1 MVMQATTSGSGG
13 SSSKKSIGEV
23 LVERGVLT
31 EQQLQQAREMQ
42 KVTPGDLGAI
52 IQDLEMAS
60 EKDVASARAATLNLQ
75 FVDLTKPGAI
85 DPAAVKAVP
94 EHIAKRYNLLP
105 IKRDNSVTPNRL
117 MVAIGDVKTGAVG
130 LDDVKLV
137 SRCKITS
144 VLATKSDI
152 EEAIIRAYSGNL
164 GAAGKPRTGP
174 LNGSGPSAYPVVI
187 KDGNGSSQVPA
198 IITNPDGTTTELTP
212 GEGRPGRDMV
222 PGGVSSSGLTDAIK
236 NELSELG
243 GGAGDEDDEGGLEKI
258 SEEAPIIRIAH
269 AIMMQAIREKA
280 SDIHVEPGIKGV
292 RIRYRID
299 GVLNET
305 MTVPKHIQAALI
317 SRFKIM
323 AELNI
328 AERRVPQD
336 GRIPVRHEGKDF
348 DMRVSCLP
356 TMFGEKIVMR
366 ILDKTSVLLGLNKLG
381 FTPEVQ
387 AKIEEIVAQPQGMF
401 LTTGPTGS
409 GKTTTLYSVLHKIN
423 SIEKNIITVEDPVEY
438 QLAGVSQVQI
448 NKKAG
453 LTFAAAMRSF
463 LRQDPDIIMVGEM
476 RDLETAQIA
485 IEASLT
491 GHLVLSTLHTNDAP
505 SAVMRLADMGI
516 ETYLVAA
523 TVVGI
528 MAQRLCRKVCSN
540 CKEPYKIPASFLSK
554 FGYKPEDPNA
564 QVTLYEGKGCEECR
578 FKGYKGRVGL
588 YELMTMNEEI
598 AELVV
603 RRAPVADIRDAA
615 KANGMLE
622 LREDGL
628 LKILEGMTTPDEVMR
643 VVFTAGF

>member
-1 MVMQATTSGSGG
+1 MAMP
-13 SSSKKSIGEV
+13 SKKSIGEV
-23 LVERGVLT
+23 LVERSVIT
-31 EQQLQQAREMQ
+31 EEQHEQAREVQ
-42 KVTPGDLGAI
+42 KSAPGDLGLI
-52 IQDLEMAS
+52 IQDLEFAS
-60 EKDVASARAATLNLQ
+60 ERDVTSARAATLGLQ
-75 FVDLTKPGAI
+75 FVDLTKTAL
-85 DPAAVKAVP
+85 DPAAIKSVP
-94 EHIAKRYNLLP
+94 EHIAKRYNILP
-105 IKRDNSVTPNRL
+105 IKRDSSVTPNRL

-144 VLATKSDI
+144 VLGTKSDI
-152 EEAIIRAYSGNL
+152 EEAIIRAYSGDL
-164 GAAGKPRTGP
+164 SVPGKAKTGP
-174 LNGSGPSAYPVVI
+174 LGGGRPNGNGFGPSGVPAII
-187 KDGNGSSQVPA
+187 KDANGQVPA
-198 IITNPDGTTTELTP
+198 IIRPGDGATELAP
-212 GEGRPGRDMV
+212 GEVRSGSRGGGGVDMV
-222 PGGVSSSGLTDAIK
+222 PGLGGGLQDAIK
-236 NELSELG
+236 NELGELG
-243 GGAGDEDDEGGLEKI
+243 GGGDEEDEGGLEKI

-323 AELNI
+323 ADLNI

-336 GRIPVRHEGKDF
+336 GRIPVRHEGKDY

-387 AKIEEIVAQPQGMF
+387 AKLEELVAQPNGMF

-423 SIEKNIITVEDPVEY
+423 SVEKNIITVEDPVEY

-453 LTFAAAMRSF
+453 LTFAAALRSF

-485 IEASLT
+485 VEASLT

-516 ETYLVAA
+516 ETYLIAA
-523 TVVGI
+523 TVQGI

-540 CKEPYKIPASFLSK
+540 CKEPYRVPASFLTK
-554 FGYKPEDPNA
+554 FGYKQDDPNA

-578 FKGYKGRVGL
+578 YKGYKGRVGL

-603 RRAPVADIRDAA
+603 RRAPVADIREAA

>member
-1 MVMQATTSGSGG
+1 MVMQA
-13 SSSKKSIGEV
+13 KKSIGEV
-23 LVERGVLT
+23 LVERGAIT
-31 EQQLQQAREMQ
+31 EDDLQKAREVQ
-42 KVTPGDLGAI
+42 KSAPGDLGGI
-52 IQDLEMAS
+52 IQDLDMAS
-60 EKDVASARAATLNLQ
+60 EKDVTAARAETLGLK
-75 FVDLTKPGAI
+75 FVDLSKMTPE
-85 DPAAVKAVP
+85 PAAIKSVP
-94 EHIAKRYNLLP
+94 EHIAKRYNILP
-105 IKRDNSVTPNRL
+105 IKRDSTSTPNRL

-144 VLATKSDI
+144 VLATKSEI
-152 EEAIIRAYSGNL
+152 EEAIIRAYSGNR
-164 GAAGKPRTGP
+164 AGTGP
-174 LNGSGPSAYPVVI
+174 LNGSGRDGGSAFPATLNGKNGELPVVI
-187 KDGNGSSQVPA
+187 KDG
-198 IITNPDGTTTELTP
+198 DGTTDLTP
-212 GEGRPGRDMV
+212 GRNGS
-222 PGGVSSSGLTDAIK
+222 GGEMSSPSGLQDAIK
-236 NELSELG
+236 GELG
-243 GGAGDEDDEGGLEKI
+243 ELTTGNVDEDDESGLEKI

-280 SDIHVEPGIKGV
+280 SDIHIEPGIKGV

-336 GRIPVRHEGKDF
+336 GRIPVRHEGKDY

-387 AKIEEIVAQPQGMF
+387 GKLEEIVAQPNGMF

-423 SIEKNIITVEDPVEY
+423 SVEKNIITVEDPVEY
-438 QLAGVSQVQI
+438 QLSGVSQVQI

-453 LTFAAAMRSF
+453 LTFAAALRSF

-485 IEASLT
+485 VEASLT

-516 ETYLVAA
+516 ETYLIAA
-523 TVVGI
+523 TVQGI

-540 CKEPYKIPASFLSK
+540 CKEPYRVPANFLSK

-578 FKGYKGRVGL
+578 YKGYKGRVGL

-615 KANGMLE
+615 KANGMRE

>member
-1 MVMQATTSGSGG
+1 MVMQA
-13 SSSKKSIGEV
+13 KKSIGEV

-31 EQQLQQAREMQ
+31 EEKLQEAREVQ
-42 KVTPGDLGAI
+42 KSAPGDLGLI
-52 IQDLEMAS
+52 IQDLQLAS
-60 EKDVASARAATLNLQ
+60 EKDVTSARAETLGLK
-75 FVDLTKPGAI
+75 FVDLSKVSPE
-85 DPAAVKAVP
+85 PAAIKSVP
-94 EHIAKRYNLLP
+94 EHIAKRYNILP
-105 IKRDNSVTPNRL
+105 IKRDSTSTPNRL

-144 VLATKSDI
+144 VLATKSEI
-152 EEAIIRAYSGNL
+152 EEAIIKAYSGS
-164 GAAGKPRTGP
+164 KPTTGP
-174 LNGSGPSAYPVVI
+174 LNGNGNGRDGGSAYPAVVN
-187 KDGNGSSQVPA
+187 GNGNGQVPA
-198 IITNPDGTTTELTP
+198 IIRPEDGTTDLTP
-212 GEGRPGRDMV
+212 G
-222 PGGVSSSGLTDAIK
+222 SSGMGSGRNGHDMTAAASGLQDAIK
-236 NELSELG
+236 NELGELG
-243 GGAGDEDDEGGLEKI
+243 SSGIDEDDEGGLEKI

-280 SDIHVEPGIKGV
+280 SDIHIEPGIKGV

-336 GRIPVRHEGKDF
+336 GRIPVRHEGKDY

-387 AKIEEIVAQPQGMF
+387 AKLEEIVAQPNGMF

-423 SIEKNIITVEDPVEY
+423 SVEKNIITVEDPVEY
-438 QLAGVSQVQI
+438 QLSGVSQVQI

-453 LTFAAAMRSF
+453 LTFSTALRSF

-485 IEASLT
+485 VEASLT

-516 ETYLVAA
+516 ETYLIAA
-523 TVVGI
+523 TVQGI

-540 CKEPYKIPASFLSK
+540 CKEPYRVPANFLSK

-578 FKGYKGRVGL
+578 YKGYKGRVGL

-615 KANGMLE
+615 KANGMRE

>member
-1 MVMQATTSGSGG
+1 MVMQA
-13 SSSKKSIGEV
+13 KKSIGEV
-23 LVERGVLT
+23 LVERGALT
-31 EQQLQQAREMQ
+31 EKQLQEAREVQ
-42 KVTPGDLGAI
+42 KVTPGDLGGI
-52 IQDLEMAS
+52 IQDLDMAS
-60 EKDVASARAATLNLQ
+60 EKDVMSARAETLGLK
-75 FVDLTKPGAI
+75 FVDLSKVTPE
-85 DPAAVKAVP
+85 PAAIKSVP
-94 EHIAKRYNLLP
+94 EHIAKRYNILP
-105 IKRDNSVTPNRL
+105 IKRDSTSTPNRL

-144 VLATKSDI
+144 VLATKSEI
-152 EEAIIRAYSGNL
+152 EEAIIRAYSG
-164 GAAGKPRTGP
+164 AGSNGVKPTTGP
-174 LNGSGPSAYPVVI
+174 IN
-187 KDGNGSSQVPA
+187 GNGRDGGSTFPA
-198 IITNPDGTTTELTP
+198 IIRDANGQTPAIIREDGSTTTDLTP
-212 GEGRPGRDMV
+212 GRGTDGMLRS
-222 PGGVSSSGLTDAIK
+222 GGDIGSGLQDAIK
-236 NELSELG
+236 GELGELG
-243 GGAGDEDDEGGLEKI
+243 GSGVDEDDEGGLEKI

-280 SDIHVEPGIKGV
+280 SDIHIEPGIKGV

-336 GRIPVRHEGKDF
+336 GRIPVRHEGKDY

-387 AKIEEIVAQPQGMF
+387 AKLEEIVAQPNGMF

-423 SIEKNIITVEDPVEY
+423 SVEKNIITVEDPVEY
-438 QLAGVSQVQI
+438 QLSGVSQVQI

-453 LTFAAAMRSF
+453 LTFAAALRSF

-485 IEASLT
+485 VEASLT

-516 ETYLVAA
+516 ETYLIAA
-523 TVVGI
+523 TVQGI

-540 CKEPYKIPASFLSK
+540 CKEPYRVPANFLSK

-578 FKGYKGRVGL
+578 YKGYKGRVGL

>member
-1 MVMQATTSGSGG
+1 MAMP
-13 SSSKKSIGEV
+13 SKKSIGEV
-23 LVERGVLT
+23 LIERGVIT
-31 EQQLQQAREMQ
+31 EEQHDQAREVQ
-42 KVTPGDLGAI
+42 KSAPGDLGLI
-52 IQDLEMAS
+52 IQDLQFAS
-60 EKDVASARAATLNLQ
+60 ERDVTSARAATLGLQ
-75 FVDLTKPGAI
+75 FVDLTKTAL
-85 DPAAVKAVP
+85 DPAAIKAVP
-94 EHIAKRYNLLP
+94 EHIAKRYNILP
-105 IKRDNSVTPNRL
+105 IKRDSSVTPNRL

-144 VLATKSDI
+144 VLGTKSDI
-152 EEAIIRAYSGNL
+152 EDAIIRAYSGDL
-164 GAAGKPRTGP
+164 SMPGTVKTGP
-174 LNGSGPSAYPVVI
+174 LGNGRSN
-187 KDGNGSSQVPA
+187 GNGSSGVPAIIKDANGQVPA
-198 IITNPDGTTTELTP
+198 IIRDGDGATDLAP
-212 GEGRPGRDMV
+212 GELRSGSNR
-222 PGGVSSSGLTDAIK
+222 GGGEIAAGAGSGLQDAIK
-236 NELSELG
+236 NELGELG
-243 GGAGDEDDEGGLEKI
+243 GGGDEEDEGGLEKI

-323 AELNI
+323 ADLNI

-336 GRIPVRHEGKDF
+336 GRIAVRHEGKDY

-387 AKIEEIVAQPQGMF
+387 AKLEELVAQPNGMF

-423 SIEKNIITVEDPVEY
+423 SVEKNIITVEDPVEY

-453 LTFAAAMRSF
+453 LTFSTALRSF

-485 IEASLT
+485 VEASLT

-516 ETYLVAA
+516 ETYLIAA
-523 TVVGI
+523 TVQGI
-528 MAQRLCRKVCSN
+528 MAQRLCRKVCPN
-540 CKEPYKIPASFLSK
+540 CKEPYRVPASFLTK
-554 FGYKPEDPNA
+554 FGYKQDDPNA

-578 FKGYKGRVGL
+578 YKGYKGRIGL

>member
-1 MVMQATTSGSGG
+1 MAMQE
-13 SSSKKSIGEV
+13 KKNIGEV
-23 LVERGVLT
+23 LVDKGVIT
-31 EQQLQQAREMQ
+31 SEQLQQAYEVQ
-42 KVTPGDLGAI
+42 KSAPGDLGNI
-52 IQDLEMAS
+52 IQDLGFAS
-60 EKDVASARAATLNLQ
+60 EKEVAAARASTLGIHFVDVAK
-75 FVDLTKPGAI
+75 VAI
-85 DPAAVKAVP
+85 DPSAVKAVP
-94 EHIAKRYNLLP
+94 EHIAKRYNILP
-105 IKRDNSVTPNRL
+105 IKRDSSTTPNRL
-117 MVAIGDVKTGAVG
+117 MVAIGDVKSGSVA
-130 LDDVKLV
+130 LDDIKLV
-137 SRCKITS
+137 SRCKVQT
-144 VLATKSDI
+144 VLGTKSDI
-152 EEAIIRAYSGNL
+152 EEAIIRAYSGSN
-164 GAAGKPRTGP
+164 GKPRTGP
-174 LNGSGPSAYPVVI
+174 LNGNGRDGGSG
-187 KDGNGSSQVPA
+187 VPA
-198 IITNPDGTTTELTP
+198 IIKGGDGSQYP
-212 GEGRPGRDMV
+212 AIIGEGNGTEMTTGGSTGLAGR
-222 PGGVSSSGLTDAIK
+222 GGTDLGLGGSGLGDAIK
-236 NELSELG
+236 GDLSELG
-243 GGAGDEDDEGGLEKI
+243 GSGGVDEDDEGGLEKI

-336 GRIPVRHEGKDF
+336 GRIPVRHEGKDY

-387 AKIEEIVAQPQGMF
+387 AKLEEIVAQPQGMF

-423 SIEKNIITVEDPVEY
+423 SVEKNIITVEDPVEY
-438 QLAGVSQVQI
+438 QLSGVSQVQI

-516 ETYLVAA
+516 ETYLIAA
-523 TVVGI
+523 TVQGI
-528 MAQRLCRKVCSN
+528 MAQRLCRKICNN
-540 CKEPYKIPASFLSK
+540 CKEPYRVPASLLTS
-554 FGYKPEDPNA
+554 FGYKPDDPNA
-564 QVTLYEGKGCEECR
+564 QITLYEGKGCEECR
-578 FKGYKGRVGL
+578 GKGYKGRVGL
-588 YELMTMNEEI
+588 YELMTINEEI

-615 KANGMLE
+615 KLNGMLE

-628 LKILEGMTTPDEVMR
+628 MKILEGLTTPEEVRR

>member
-1 MVMQATTSGSGG
+1 MAMP
-13 SSSKKSIGEV
+13 SKKSIGEV
-23 LVERGVLT
+23 LVERGVIT
-31 EQQLQQAREMQ
+31 EEQHEQAREVQ
-42 KVTPGDLGAI
+42 KSAPGDLGMI
-52 IQDLEMAS
+52 IQDLQFAS
-60 EKDVASARAATLNLQ
+60 ERDVTSARAVTLGLQ
-75 FVDLTKPGAI
+75 FVDLSKTPL
-85 DPAAVKAVP
+85 DPAAIKAVP
-94 EHIAKRYNLLP
+94 EHIAKRYNILP
-105 IKRDNSVTPNRL
+105 LKRDSTVTPNRL

-144 VLATKSDI
+144 VLGTKSEI
-152 EEAIIRAYSGNL
+152 EEAIIRAYSGNM
-164 GAAGKPRTGP
+164 AAPGRSKSGP
-174 LNGSGPSAYPVVI
+174 LSNGNGNGRGGQSDLPAIIKDANGQLPAIIRDREGVTDLTSGRSGDMAAMGPSAL
-187 KDGNGSSQVPA
+187 Q
-198 IITNPDGTTTELTP
+198 E
-212 GEGRPGRDMV
+212 
-222 PGGVSSSGLTDAIK
+222 AIK
-236 NELSELG
+236 GELG
-243 GGAGDEDDEGGLEKI
+243 ELGAGGDEEDEGGLEKI

-336 GRIPVRHEGKDF
+336 GRIPVRHEGKDY

-366 ILDKTSVLLGLNKLG
+366 ILDKSSVLLGLNKLG

-387 AKIEEIVAQPQGMF
+387 AKLEELVAQPNGMF

-453 LTFAAAMRSF
+453 LTFSTALRSF

-485 IEASLT
+485 VEASLT

-516 ETYLVAA
+516 ETYLIAA
-523 TVVGI
+523 TVQGI
-528 MAQRLCRKVCSN
+528 MAQRLCRKICSN
-540 CKEPYKIPASFLSK
+540 CKEPYRVPASLLTK
-554 FGYKPEDPNA
+554 FGYTQEDPNA

-578 FKGYKGRVGL
+578 YKGYKGRVGL

-603 RRAPVADIRDAA
+603 RRAPVADIREAA

>member
-1 MVMQATTSGSGG
+1 MVMQA
-13 SSSKKSIGEV
+13 KKSIGEV
-23 LVERGVLT
+23 LVERGAIT
-31 EQQLQQAREMQ
+31 ERQLQEAREVQ
-42 KVTPGDLGAI
+42 KVTPGDLGGI
-52 IQDLEMAS
+52 IQDLDMAS
-60 EKDVASARAATLNLQ
+60 EKDVTSARAETLGLK
-75 FVDLTKPGAI
+75 FVDLSKVTPE
-85 DPAAVKAVP
+85 PAAIKAVP
-94 EHIAKRYNLLP
+94 EHIAKRYNILP
-105 IKRDNSVTPNRL
+105 IKKDTTSTPNRL

-144 VLATKSDI
+144 VLGTKSEI
-152 EEAIIRAYSGNL
+152 EEAIIRAYSGN
-164 GAAGKPRTGP
+164 GGKPITGP
-174 LNGSGPSAYPVVI
+174 LNGNGRDGGSGFPAVI
-187 KDGNGSSQVPA
+187 KDVNGQVPA
-198 IITNPDGTTTELTP
+198 IIREGDTTTDLTP
-212 GEGRPGRDMV
+212 GRNGSERNGLDTA
-222 PGGVSSSGLTDAIK
+222 SGLQDAIK
-236 NELSELG
+236 NELGELG
-243 GGAGDEDDEGGLEKI
+243 GSGLDEDDEGGLEKI

-336 GRIPVRHEGKDF
+336 GRIPVRHEGKDY

-387 AKIEEIVAQPQGMF
+387 AKLEEIVAQPQGMF

-423 SIEKNIITVEDPVEY
+423 SVEKNIITVEDPVEY
-438 QLAGVSQVQI
+438 QLSGVSQVQI

-516 ETYLVAA
+516 ETYLIAA
-523 TVVGI
+523 TVQGI

-540 CKEPYKIPASFLSK
+540 CKEPYRVPAHFLSK

-578 FKGYKGRVGL
+578 YKGYKGRVGL
-588 YELMTMNEEI
+588 YELMTINEEI

-615 KANGMLE
+615 KANGMRE

-628 LKILEGMTTPDEVMR
+628 IKILEGMTTPDEVMR

>member
-1 MVMQATTSGSGG
+1 MVMQA
-13 SSSKKSIGEV
+13 KKSIGEV
-23 LVERGVLT
+23 LVERGAIT
-31 EQQLQQAREMQ
+31 EGQLQEAREVQ
-42 KVTPGDLGAI
+42 KSAPGDLGLI
-52 IQDLEMAS
+52 IQDLQIAS
-60 EKDVASARAATLNLQ
+60 EKDVTSARAETLGLK
-75 FVDLTKPGAI
+75 FVDLSKVSPE
-85 DPAAVKAVP
+85 PAAIKSVP
-94 EHIAKRYNLLP
+94 EHIAKRYNILP
-105 IKRDNSVTPNRL
+105 IKRDSTSTPNRL

-137 SRCKITS
+137 SRCKVTS
-144 VLATKSDI
+144 VLATKSEI
-152 EEAIIRAYSGNL
+152 EEAIIRAYSGN
-164 GAAGKPRTGP
+164 GAAPRANG
-174 LNGSGPSAYPVVI
+174 NGRDGGSGFPAVI
-187 KDGNGSSQVPA
+187 KDANGQVPA
-198 IITNPDGTTTELTP
+198 IIKEGDGTTDLTP
-212 GEGRPGRDMV
+212 GRNGQDMSL
-222 PGGVSSSGLTDAIK
+222 SSPSGLQDAIK
-236 NELSELG
+236 NELGELG
-243 GGAGDEDDEGGLEKI
+243 GSALDEDDEGGLEKI

-336 GRIPVRHEGKDF
+336 GRIPVRHEGKDY

-387 AKIEEIVAQPQGMF
+387 AKLEEIVAQPNGMF

-423 SIEKNIITVEDPVEY
+423 SVEKNIITVEDPVEY
-438 QLAGVSQVQI
+438 QLSGVSQVQI

-453 LTFAAAMRSF
+453 LTFSTALRSF

-485 IEASLT
+485 VEASLT

-516 ETYLVAA
+516 ETYLIAA
-523 TVVGI
+523 TVQGI

-540 CKEPYKIPASFLSK
+540 CKEPYRVPANFLSK
-554 FGYKPEDPNA
+554 FGYKPEDANA

-578 FKGYKGRVGL
+578 YKGYKGRVGL

-615 KANGMLE
+615 KANGMRE

>member
-1 MVMQATTSGSGG
+1 MVMQA
-13 SSSKKSIGEV
+13 KKSIGEV
-23 LVERGVLT
+23 LVERGAAT
-31 EQQLQQAREMQ
+31 EEQLQQAREVQ
-42 KVTPGDLGAI
+42 KSAPGDIGLI
-52 IQDLEMAS
+52 IQDLGFAS
-60 EKDVASARAATLNLQ
+60 EKDVTSARAATLGLQ
-75 FVDLTKPGAI
+75 FVDLTKTPL
-85 DPAAVKAVP
+85 DPAAIKAVP
-94 EHIAKRYNLLP
+94 EHIAKRYNILP
-105 IKRDNSVTPNRL
+105 IKRDSSVTPNRL

-144 VLATKSDI
+144 VMATKSDI
-152 EEAIIRAYSGNL
+152 EDAIIRAYSGNL
-164 GAAGKPRTGP
+164 AAPKKPKTGS
-174 LNGSGPSAYPVVI
+174 LNGNGR
-187 KDGNGSSQVPA
+187 GNGISDVPA
-198 IITNPDGTTTELTP
+198 IIKDINGQTPAIIQEGDGVTELAP
-212 GEGRPGRDMV
+212 GEVRSGRPERPNGAEMIATGPSGLETAIGRDIAEIA
-222 PGGVSSSGLTDAIK
+222 GV
-236 NELSELG
+236 
-243 GGAGDEDDEGGLEKI
+243 DDDDDSKLESI

-336 GRIPVRHEGKDF
+336 GRIPVRHEGKDY

-356 TMFGEKIVMR
+356 TMHGEKIVMR

-387 AKIEEIVAQPQGMF
+387 ARLEEMVAQPNGMF

-423 SIEKNIITVEDPVEY
+423 SVEKNIITVEDPVEY

-453 LTFAAAMRSF
+453 LTFAAALRSF

-485 IEASLT
+485 VEASLT

-516 ETYLVAA
+516 ETYLIAA
-523 TVVGI
+523 TVQGI
-528 MAQRLCRKVCSN
+528 MAQRLCRKVCTS
-540 CKEPYKIPASFLSK
+540 CKEPYKVPANFLSK
-554 FGYKPEDPNA
+554 FGYKPEDPG
-564 QVTLYEGKGCEECR
+564 QQITLYEGKGCEECR
-578 FKGYKGRVGL
+578 YKGYKGRVGL
-588 YELMTMNEEI
+588 YELLSMNEEI

-615 KANGMLE
+615 KANGMRE

>member
-1 MVMQATTSGSGG
+1 MVMQA
-13 SSSKKSIGEV
+13 KKSIGEV
-23 LVERGVLT
+23 LVERGAIT
-31 EQQLQQAREMQ
+31 EGQLQEAREVQ
-42 KVTPGDLGAI
+42 KSAPGDLGLI
-52 IQDLEMAS
+52 IQDLQIAS
-60 EKDVASARAATLNLQ
+60 EKDVTSARAETLGLK
-75 FVDLTKPGAI
+75 FVDLSKVTPEAAAI
-85 DPAAVKAVP
+85 KSVP
-94 EHIAKRYNLLP
+94 EHIAKRYNILP
-105 IKRDNSVTPNRL
+105 IKRDSTSTPNRL

-144 VLATKSDI
+144 VLATKSEI
-152 EEAIIRAYSGNL
+152 EEAIIRAYSGSIN
-164 GAAGKPRTGP
+164 KPGTGP
-174 LNGSGPSAYPVVI
+174 LNGNGRDGGSAFPATINGKNGELPVII
-187 KDGNGSSQVPA
+187 KEGD
-198 IITNPDGTTTELTP
+198 TTTDLTP
-212 GEGRPGRDMV
+212 GRNGSGTDMAS
-222 PGGVSSSGLTDAIK
+222 PSGLQDAIK
-236 NELSELG
+236 NELGELG
-243 GGAGDEDDEGGLEKI
+243 GVGIDEDDEGGLEKI

-336 GRIPVRHEGKDF
+336 GRIPVRHEGKDY

-387 AKIEEIVAQPQGMF
+387 AKLEEIVAQPNGMF

-423 SIEKNIITVEDPVEY
+423 SVEKNIITVEDPVEY
-438 QLAGVSQVQI
+438 QLSGVSQVQI

-453 LTFAAAMRSF
+453 LTFSTALRSF

-485 IEASLT
+485 VEASLT

-516 ETYLVAA
+516 ETYLIAA
-523 TVVGI
+523 TVQGI

-540 CKEPYKIPASFLSK
+540 CKEPYRVPANFLSK

-615 KANGMLE
+615 KANGMRE

>member
-1 MVMQATTSGSGG
+1 MVMQA
-13 SSSKKSIGEV
+13 KKSIGEV

-31 EQQLQQAREMQ
+31 EQQLDEARNVQ
-42 KVTPGDLGAI
+42 KSAPGDLGSI
-52 IQDLEMAS
+52 IQDLQLAS
-60 EKDVASARAATLNLQ
+60 EKDVASARAATLNMQ
-75 FVDLTKPGAI
+75 FVDLAKQKI
-85 DPAAVKAVP
+85 DPAAIKAVP
-94 EHIAKRYNLLP
+94 EHIAKRYNILP
-105 IKRDNSVTPNRL
+105 ILRDSTTTPNKL

-130 LDDVKLV
+130 MDDVKLV
-137 SRCKITS
+137 SRCKITP
-144 VLATKSDI
+144 VLATKSEI

-164 GAAGKPRTGP
+164 GNGNRPGTGP
-174 LNGSGPSAYPVVI
+174 IGNGNGIGGFPAVIKDQGDLKPVIITDGPTGLAPRPDLQITESGPS
-187 KDGNGSSQVPA
+187 
-198 IITNPDGTTTELTP
+198 EL
-212 GEGRPGRDMV
+212 EQ
-222 PGGVSSSGLTDAIK
+222 AIK
-236 NELSELG
+236 GELSELG
-243 GGAGDEDDEGGLEKI
+243 GVGTGEDDEAALESI

-280 SDIHVEPGIKGV
+280 SDIHIEPGIKGV

-305 MTVPKHIQAALI
+305 MNVPKHIQAALI

-336 GRIPVRHEGKDF
+336 GRIPVRHEGKDY

-387 AKIEEIVAQPQGMF
+387 SKLEEIVAQPNGMF

-423 SIEKNIITVEDPVEY
+423 SVEKNIITVEDPVEY
-438 QLAGVSQVQI
+438 QLSGVSQVQI

-453 LTFAAAMRSF
+453 LTFATALRSF

-485 IEASLT
+485 VEASLT

-516 ETYLVAA
+516 ETYLIAA
-523 TVVGI
+523 TVQAI

-540 CKEPYKIPASFLSK
+540 CKSPYQVPGNFLSK
-554 FGYKPEDPNA
+554 FGYKNEDPNA
-564 QVTLYEGKGCEECR
+564 MVTLYEGKGCEECR

-603 RRAPVADIRDAA
+603 RRAPVADIREAA

>member
-1 MVMQATTSGSGG
+1 MVMQA
-13 SSSKKSIGEV
+13 KKSIGEV
-23 LVERGVLT
+23 LIERGVLT
-31 EQQLQQAREMQ
+31 EQQLEDARNVQ
-42 KVTPGDLGAI
+42 KSAPGDLGSI
-52 IQDLEMAS
+52 IQDLQLAS
-60 EKDVASARAATLNLQ
+60 EKDVASARAATLGIQ
-75 FVDLTKPGAI
+75 FVDLGKTPI
-85 DPAAVKAVP
+85 DPAAIKAVP
-94 EHIAKRYNLLP
+94 EHIAKRYNILP
-105 IKRDNSVTPNRL
+105 IKRDNTVTPNRL

-144 VLATKSDI
+144 VLATKSEI
-152 EEAIIRAYSGNL
+152 EEAIIRAYGGNFSN
-164 GAAGKPRTGP
+164 GNGNRAGTGP
-174 LNGSGPSAYPVVI
+174 LNGGSTISAFPQVIKNSGDQTPVIITEGPTGLSPRPDLQLTESGPSELEQTI
-187 KDGNGSSQVPA
+187 KGE
-198 IITNPDGTTTELTP
+198 IT
-212 GEGRPGRDMV
+212 
-222 PGGVSSSGLTDAIK
+222 
-236 NELSELG
+236 ELG
-243 GGAGDEDDEGGLEKI
+243 GAGVDDDDAALESI

-280 SDIHVEPGIKGV
+280 SDIHIEPGIKGV

-336 GRIPVRHEGKDF
+336 GRIPVRHEGKDY

-387 AKIEEIVAQPQGMF
+387 SKLEEIVAQPNGMF

-423 SIEKNIITVEDPVEY
+423 SVEKNIITVEDPVEY
-438 QLAGVSQVQI
+438 QLSGVSQVQI

-453 LTFAAAMRSF
+453 LTFATALRSF

-485 IEASLT
+485 VEASLT

-516 ETYLVAA
+516 ETYLIAA
-523 TVVGI
+523 TVQAI

-540 CKEPYKIPASFLSK
+540 CKSPYQVPGSFLAK
-554 FGYKPEDPNA
+554 FGYKNEDPNA
-564 QVTLYEGKGCEECR
+564 MVTLYEGKGCEECR

-603 RRAPVADIRDAA
+603 RRAPVADIREAA

>member
-1 MVMQATTSGSGG
+1 MVMQA
-13 SSSKKSIGEV
+13 KKSIGEV
-23 LVERGVLT
+23 LVERGAIT
-31 EQQLQQAREMQ
+31 ESQLQEAREVQ
-42 KVTPGDLGAI
+42 KSAPGDLGLI
-52 IQDLEMAS
+52 IQDLQIAS
-60 EKDVASARAATLNLQ
+60 EKDVTSARAETLGLQ
-75 FVDLTKPGAI
+75 FLDLSKFSPE
-85 DPAAVKAVP
+85 PAAIKSVP
-94 EHIAKRYNLLP
+94 EHIAKRYNILP
-105 IKRDNSVTPNRL
+105 IKRDSTSTPNRL

-137 SRCKITS
+137 SRCKVTS
-144 VLATKSDI
+144 VLATKSEI
-152 EEAIIRAYSGNL
+152 EEAIIRAYSGN
-164 GAAGKPRTGP
+164 GAAPRANG
-174 LNGSGPSAYPVVI
+174 NGRDGGSGFPAIIKDANGQFPAII
-187 KDGNGSSQVPA
+187 KDG
-198 IITNPDGTTTELTP
+198 DGTTDLTP
-212 GEGRPGRDMV
+212 GRTGEAGRGGQDMTL
-222 PGGVSSSGLTDAIK
+222 GGGASGLQDAIK
-236 NELSELG
+236 NELGELG
-243 GGAGDEDDEGGLEKI
+243 GAGMDEDEEGGLEKI

-336 GRIPVRHEGKDF
+336 GRIPVRHEGKDY

-387 AKIEEIVAQPQGMF
+387 AKLEEIVAQPNGMF

-423 SIEKNIITVEDPVEY
+423 SVEKNIITVEDPVEY
-438 QLAGVSQVQI
+438 QLSGVSQVQI

-453 LTFAAAMRSF
+453 LTFSTALRSF

-485 IEASLT
+485 VEASLT

-516 ETYLVAA
+516 ETYLIAA
-523 TVVGI
+523 TVQGI

-540 CKEPYKIPASFLSK
+540 CKEPYRVPANFLSK

-578 FKGYKGRVGL
+578 YKGYKGRVGL

-615 KANGMLE
+615 KANGMRE

>member
-1 MVMQATTSGSGG
+1 MVMQA
-13 SSSKKSIGEV
+13 KKSIGEV
-23 LVERGVLT
+23 LVERGVIT
-31 EQQLQQAREMQ
+31 EDQLQEAREVQ
-42 KVTPGDLGAI
+42 KSAPGDLGLI
-52 IQDLEMAS
+52 IQDLQLAS
-60 EKDVASARAATLNLQ
+60 EKDVTSARAATLGLQ
-75 FVDLTKPGAI
+75 FVDLSKTPI

-94 EHIAKRYNLLP
+94 EHIAKRYNVLP
-105 IKRDNSVTPNRL
+105 IKRDSTSTPNRL

-164 GAAGKPRTGP
+164 AAPNRSTSRP
-174 LNGSGPSAYPVVI
+174 LNGNGANGRGNGISDVPAII
-187 KDGNGSSQVPA
+187 KDGNSQTPA
-198 IITNPDGTTTELTP
+198 IIRDGDGAADMAP
-212 GEGRPGRDMV
+212 GVGGEARNGRPSRETDMT
-222 PGGVSSSGLTDAIK
+222 PANFSGLQDAIK
-236 NELSELG
+236 GDLSDL
-243 GGAGDEDDEGGLEKI
+243 GGAGVDDDDDAKLESI

-336 GRIPVRHEGKDF
+336 GRIPVRHEGKDY

-356 TMFGEKIVMR
+356 TMHGEKIVMR

-387 AKIEEIVAQPQGMF
+387 GRLEEMVAQPNGMF

-423 SIEKNIITVEDPVEY
+423 SVEKNIITCEDPVEY

-453 LTFAAAMRSF
+453 LTFAAALRSF

-485 IEASLT
+485 VEASLT

-516 ETYLVAA
+516 ETYLIAA
-523 TVVGI
+523 TVQGI

-540 CKEPYKIPASFLSK
+540 CKEPYKVPADFLSK
-554 FGYKPEDPNA
+554 FGYKPDDA
-564 QVTLYEGKGCEECR
+564 DSQITLYEGKGCEECR
-578 FKGYKGRVGL
+578 YKGYKGRVGL
-588 YELMTMNEEI
+588 YELLSMNEEI
-598 AELVV
+598 AELIV

-615 KANGMLE
+615 KANGMRE

>member
-1 MVMQATTSGSGG
+1 MVMQA
-13 SSSKKSIGEV
+13 KKSIGEV
-23 LVERGVLT
+23 LVERGVIT
-31 EQQLQQAREMQ
+31 EAQLNDAREVQ
-42 KVTPGDLGAI
+42 KVTPGDLGGI
-52 IQDLEMAS
+52 IQDLDMAS
-60 EKDVASARAATLNLQ
+60 EKEVMSARAETLGLK
-75 FVDLTKPGAI
+75 FVDLSKFTPE
-85 DPAAVKAVP
+85 PAAIKSVP
-94 EHIAKRYNLLP
+94 EHIAKRYNILP
-105 IKRDNSVTPNRL
+105 IKRDSTSDPNRL

-144 VLATKSDI
+144 VLATKSEI
-152 EEAIIRAYSGNL
+152 EEAIIRAYSGN
-164 GAAGKPRTGP
+164 GGNGTKPVTGP
-174 LNGSGPSAYPVVI
+174 LNGNGRDGGSTFPAVI
-187 KDGNGSSQVPA
+187 RDANGQHPA
-198 IITNPDGTTTELTP
+198 IIRDGDGATTDLTP
-212 GEGRPGRDMV
+212 GRNGSDGLSRNGGGTDM
-222 PGGVSSSGLTDAIK
+222 GSGLQDAIK
-236 NELSELG
+236 GELG
-243 GGAGDEDDEGGLEKI
+243 ELGSTGMDEDDEGGLEKI

-280 SDIHVEPGIKGV
+280 SDIHIEPGIKGV

-336 GRIPVRHEGKDF
+336 GRIPVRHEGKDY

-387 AKIEEIVAQPQGMF
+387 AKLEEIVAQPNGMF

-423 SIEKNIITVEDPVEY
+423 SVEKNIITVEDPVEY
-438 QLAGVSQVQI
+438 QLSGVSQVQI

-453 LTFAAAMRSF
+453 LTFAAALRSF

-485 IEASLT
+485 VEASLT

-516 ETYLVAA
+516 ETYLIAA
-523 TVVGI
+523 TVQGI

-540 CKEPYKIPASFLSK
+540 CKEPYRVPANFLSK

-578 FKGYKGRVGL
+578 YKGYKGRVGL

>member
-1 MVMQATTSGSGG
+1 MVMQA
-13 SSSKKSIGEV
+13 KKSIGEV
-23 LVERGVLT
+23 LVERGALT
-31 EQQLQQAREMQ
+31 EKQLQEAREVQ
-42 KVTPGDLGAI
+42 KVTPGDLGGI
-52 IQDLEMAS
+52 IQDLDMAS
-60 EKDVASARAATLNLQ
+60 EKDVMSARAETLGLK
-75 FVDLTKPGAI
+75 FVDLSKVTPE
-85 DPAAVKAVP
+85 PAAIKSVP
-94 EHIAKRYNLLP
+94 EHIAKRYNILP
-105 IKRDNSVTPNRL
+105 IKRDSTSTPNRL
-117 MVAIGDVKTGAVG
+117 MVAIGDVKTGMVG

-144 VLATKSDI
+144 VLATKSEI
-152 EEAIIRAYSGNL
+152 EEAIIRAYSG
-164 GAAGKPRTGP
+164 AGSNSVKPTTGP
-174 LNGSGPSAYPVVI
+174 IN
-187 KDGNGSSQVPA
+187 GNGRDGGSTFPA
-198 IITNPDGTTTELTP
+198 IIRDANGQTPAIIREDGSTTTDLTP
-212 GEGRPGRDMV
+212 GRGSDGMLRS
-222 PGGVSSSGLTDAIK
+222 GGDIGSGLQDAIK
-236 NELSELG
+236 GELGELG
-243 GGAGDEDDEGGLEKI
+243 GSGVDEDDEGGLEKI

-280 SDIHVEPGIKGV
+280 SDIHIEPGIKGV

-336 GRIPVRHEGKDF
+336 GRIPVRHEGKDY

-387 AKIEEIVAQPQGMF
+387 AKLEEIVAQPNGMF

-423 SIEKNIITVEDPVEY
+423 SVEKNIITVEDPVEY
-438 QLAGVSQVQI
+438 QLSGVSQVQI

-453 LTFAAAMRSF
+453 LTFAAALRSF

-485 IEASLT
+485 VEASLT

-516 ETYLVAA
+516 ETYLIAA
-523 TVVGI
+523 TVQGI

-540 CKEPYKIPASFLSK
+540 CKEPYRVPANFLSK

-578 FKGYKGRVGL
+578 YKGYKGRVGL

>member
-1 MVMQATTSGSGG
+1 MVMQA
-13 SSSKKSIGEV
+13 KKSIGEV
-23 LVERGVLT
+23 LVERGAIT
-31 EQQLQQAREMQ
+31 EGQLQEAREVQ
-42 KVTPGDLGAI
+42 KVTPGDLGGI
-52 IQDLEMAS
+52 IQDLDMAS
-60 EKDVASARAATLNLQ
+60 EKDVTSARAETLGLK
-75 FVDLTKPGAI
+75 FVDLSKVTPE
-85 DPAAVKAVP
+85 PAAIKSVP
-94 EHIAKRYNLLP
+94 EHIAKRYNILP
-105 IKRDNSVTPNRL
+105 IKRDSTSTPNRL

-144 VLATKSDI
+144 VLGTKSEI
-152 EEAIIRAYSGNL
+152 EEAIIRAYSGN
-164 GAAGKPRTGP
+164 GAKAATGP
-174 LNGSGPSAYPVVI
+174 LNGRDGGASFPAVI
-187 KDGNGSSQVPA
+187 NGNGQVPA
-198 IITNPDGTTTELTP
+198 IIKENDGTTDLTP
-212 GEGRPGRDMV
+212 GRN
-222 PGGVSSSGLTDAIK
+222 GGGTDLAGSGLQDAIK
-236 NELSELG
+236 GELSELTTG
-243 GGAGDEDDEGGLEKI
+243 NVDEDDEGGLEKI

-280 SDIHVEPGIKGV
+280 SDIHIEPGIKGV

-336 GRIPVRHEGKDF
+336 GRIPVRHEGKDY

-387 AKIEEIVAQPQGMF
+387 AKLEEIVAQPNGMF

-423 SIEKNIITVEDPVEY
+423 SVEKNIITVEDPVEY
-438 QLAGVSQVQI
+438 QLSGVSQVQI

-453 LTFAAAMRSF
+453 LTFSTALRSF

-485 IEASLT
+485 VEASLT

-516 ETYLVAA
+516 ETYLIAA
-523 TVVGI
+523 TVQGI

-540 CKEPYKIPASFLSK
+540 CKEPYRVPANFLSK
-554 FGYKPEDPNA
+554 FGYKTEDPNA

-578 FKGYKGRVGL
+578 YKGYKGRVGL

-615 KANGMLE
+615 KANGMRE

>member
-1 MVMQATTSGSGG
+1 MVMQA
-13 SSSKKSIGEV
+13 KKSIGEV

-31 EQQLQQAREMQ
+31 EQQLDEARNVQ
-42 KVTPGDLGAI
+42 KSAPGDLGSI
-52 IQDLEMAS
+52 IQDLQLAS
-60 EKDVASARAATLNLQ
+60 EKDVASARAATLNMQ
-75 FVDLTKPGAI
+75 FVDLAKQKI
-85 DPAAVKAVP
+85 DPAAIKAVP
-94 EHIAKRYNLLP
+94 EHIAKRYNILP
-105 IKRDNSVTPNRL
+105 ILRDSTTTPNKL

-130 LDDVKLV
+130 MDDVKLV
-137 SRCKITS
+137 SRCKITP
-144 VLATKSDI
+144 VLATKSEI

-164 GAAGKPRTGP
+164 GNGNRPGTGP
-174 LNGSGPSAYPVVI
+174 IGNGNGIGGFPAVI
-187 KDGNGSSQVPA
+187 KDGNSQAPA
-198 IITNPDGTTTELTP
+198 IIVDEPRGITNRPDTQITETGPSEL
-212 GEGRPGRDMV
+212 EQ
-222 PGGVSSSGLTDAIK
+222 AIK
-236 NELSELG
+236 GELSELG
-243 GGAGDEDDEGGLEKI
+243 GVGTGEDDEAALESI

-280 SDIHVEPGIKGV
+280 SDIHIEPGIKGV

-305 MTVPKHIQAALI
+305 MNVPKHIQAALI

-336 GRIPVRHEGKDF
+336 GRIPVRHEGKDY

-387 AKIEEIVAQPQGMF
+387 SKLEEIVAQPNGMF

-423 SIEKNIITVEDPVEY
+423 SVEKNIITVEDPVEY
-438 QLAGVSQVQI
+438 QLSGVSQVQI

-453 LTFAAAMRSF
+453 LTFATALRSF

-485 IEASLT
+485 VEASLT

-516 ETYLVAA
+516 ETYLIAA
-523 TVVGI
+523 TVQAI

-540 CKEPYKIPASFLSK
+540 CKSPYQVPGNFLSK
-554 FGYKPEDPNA
+554 FGYKNEDPNA
-564 QVTLYEGKGCEECR
+564 MVTLYEGKGCEECR

-603 RRAPVADIRDAA
+603 RRAPVADIREAA

>member
-1 MVMQATTSGSGG
+1 MVMQA
-13 SSSKKSIGEV
+13 KKSIGEV
-23 LVERGVLT
+23 LVERGVLSET
-31 EQQLQQAREMQ
+31 QLNDAREVQ
-42 KVTPGDLGAI
+42 KVTPGDLGGI

-60 EKDVASARAATLNLQ
+60 EKDVMSARAETLGLK
-75 FVDLTKPGAI
+75 FVDLSKVTPE
-85 DPAAVKAVP
+85 PAAIKSVP
-94 EHIAKRYNLLP
+94 EHLAKRYNILP
-105 IKRDNSVTPNRL
+105 IKRDSTSTPNRL

-144 VLATKSDI
+144 VLATKSEI
-152 EEAIIRAYSGNL
+152 EEAIIRAYSGAN
-164 GAAGKPRTGP
+164 GTKPVTGP
-174 LNGSGPSAYPVVI
+174 LGNGSGR
-187 KDGNGSSQVPA
+187 DGGSSYPAVIRDANGQTPA
-198 IITNPDGTTTELTP
+198 IIRDGDTTTDLTP
-212 GEGRPGRDMV
+212 GRNGTD
-222 PGGVSSSGLTDAIK
+222 GGGLTRGGGADLGGGLSDAIK
-236 NELSELG
+236 GELGELS
-243 GGAGDEDDEGGLEKI
+243 GAGVDEDDEGGLEKI

-336 GRIPVRHEGKDF
+336 GRIPVRHEGKDY

-387 AKIEEIVAQPQGMF
+387 AKLEEIVAQPNGMF

-423 SIEKNIITVEDPVEY
+423 SVEKNIITVEDPVEY
-438 QLAGVSQVQI
+438 QLSGVSQVQI

-453 LTFAAAMRSF
+453 LTFAAALRSF

-485 IEASLT
+485 VEASLT

-516 ETYLVAA
+516 ETYLIAA
-523 TVVGI
+523 TVQGI
-528 MAQRLCRKVCSN
+528 MAQRLCRKVCTN
-540 CKEPYKIPASFLSK
+540 CKEPYRVPANFLSK
-554 FGYKPEDPNA
+554 FGYKPEDANA

-578 FKGYKGRVGL
+578 YKGYKGRVGL

>member
-1 MVMQATTSGSGG
+1 MVMQA
-13 SSSKKSIGEV
+13 KKNIGEV

-31 EQQLQQAREMQ
+31 EEKLQQAREMQ
-42 KVTPGDLGAI
+42 KVTPGDLGNI
-52 IQDLEMAS
+52 IQDLDMAS
-60 EKDVASARAATLNLQ
+60 EKDVTSARAETLGMQ
-75 FVDLTKPGAI
+75 FVDLSKTMPE
-85 DPAAVKAVP
+85 PAAIKAVP
-94 EHIAKRYNLLP
+94 EHIAKRYNILP
-105 IKRDNSVTPNRL
+105 IKRDSKSDPNRL
-117 MVAIGDVKTGAVG
+117 MVAISDIKTGAVG

-144 VLATKSDI
+144 VLATKSEI
-152 EEAIIRAYSGNL
+152 EEAIIRAYSG
-164 GAAGKPRTGP
+164 GAKPVTGP
-174 LNGSGPSAYPVVI
+174 LNGSGRDGGSAFPAVV
-187 KDGNGSSQVPA
+187 KGENGQYPA
-198 IITNPDGTTTELTP
+198 IIRDGDTTTDLTP
-212 GEGRPGRDMV
+212 GSNGTGNGRGGDMTA
-222 PGGVSSSGLTDAIK
+222 GGASGLSDAIK
-236 NELSELG
+236 NELGELG
-243 GGAGDEDDEGGLEKI
+243 STGVDEDDEGGLEKI

-280 SDIHVEPGIKGV
+280 SDIHIEPGIKGV

-336 GRIPVRHEGKDF
+336 GRIPVRHEGKDY

-387 AKIEEIVAQPQGMF
+387 GKLEEIVAQPNGMF

-423 SIEKNIITVEDPVEY
+423 SVEKNIITVEDPVEY
-438 QLAGVSQVQI
+438 QLSGVSQVQI

-453 LTFAAAMRSF
+453 LTFAAALRSF

-485 IEASLT
+485 VEASLT

-516 ETYLVAA
+516 ETYLIAA
-523 TVVGI
+523 TVQGI

-540 CKEPYKIPASFLSK
+540 CKEPYRVPANFLSK

-578 FKGYKGRVGL
+578 YKGYKGRVGL

-615 KANGMLE
+615 KANGMRE

>member
-1 MVMQATTSGSGG
+1 MVMQA
-13 SSSKKSIGEV
+13 KKSIGEV

-31 EQQLQQAREMQ
+31 EQQLDEARNVQ
-42 KVTPGDLGAI
+42 KSAPGDLGSI
-52 IQDLEMAS
+52 IQDLQLAS
-60 EKDVASARAATLNLQ
+60 EKDVASARAATLNMQ
-75 FVDLTKPGAI
+75 FVDLAKQKI
-85 DPAAVKAVP
+85 DPAAIKAVP
-94 EHIAKRYNLLP
+94 EHIAKRYNILP
-105 IKRDNSVTPNRL
+105 ILRDSTTTPNKL
-117 MVAIGDVKTGAVG
+117 MVAIGDVKTGAIG
-130 LDDVKLV
+130 MDDVKLV
-137 SRCKITS
+137 SRCKITP
-144 VLATKSDI
+144 VLATKSEI

-164 GAAGKPRTGP
+164 GNGNRPGTGP
-174 LNGSGPSAYPVVI
+174 IGNGNGIGGFPAVIKDQGDLKPVIITDGPTGLAPRPDLQITESGPS
-187 KDGNGSSQVPA
+187 
-198 IITNPDGTTTELTP
+198 EL
-212 GEGRPGRDMV
+212 EQ
-222 PGGVSSSGLTDAIK
+222 AIK
-236 NELSELG
+236 GELSELG
-243 GGAGDEDDEGGLEKI
+243 GVGTGEDDEAALESI

-280 SDIHVEPGIKGV
+280 SDIHIEPGIKGV

-305 MTVPKHIQAALI
+305 MNVPKHIQAALI

-336 GRIPVRHEGKDF
+336 GRIPVRHEGKDY

-387 AKIEEIVAQPQGMF
+387 SKLEEIVAQPNGMF

-423 SIEKNIITVEDPVEY
+423 SVEKNIITVEDPVEY
-438 QLAGVSQVQI
+438 QLSGVSQVQI

-453 LTFAAAMRSF
+453 LTFATALRSF

-485 IEASLT
+485 VEASLT

-516 ETYLVAA
+516 ETYLIAA
-523 TVVGI
+523 TVQAI

-540 CKEPYKIPASFLSK
+540 CKSPYQVPGNFLSK
-554 FGYKPEDPNA
+554 FGYKNEDPNA
-564 QVTLYEGKGCEECR
+564 MVTLYEGKGCEECR

-603 RRAPVADIRDAA
+603 RRAPVADIREAA